1 MRRGRRSNSCLFWET
16 KEIIIFVFVFD
27 VLKIGLIVLAKL
39 LFYVHQCYGDR
50 LLKELLIRYSGKKK
64 QQVIRTTRHG
74 TGIIQL
80 MQQSIYRHNI
90 IT

>member
-1 MRRGRRSNSCLFWET
+1 MCR
-16 KEIIIFVFVFD
+16 
-27 VLKIGLIVLAKL
+27 KIGLILAKL
-39 LFYVHQCYGDR
+39 LFYVHQCYVDR
-50 LLKELLIRYSGKKK
+50 LLKELLIRYSGEKKSN
-64 QQVIRTTRHG
+64 QVRTTRHG